1 MEYMQVPVLRCMHI
15 DITGKDKEQA
25 AFLKMKSWVHASVA
39 ARELFQHRTLY
50 SQKRLGYIYVCFHDN
65 NGDVT
70 FGRLAF
76 SDYKKTDKVLTV
88 QDIFGVTWAPENTP
102 NSILEIGYE
111 ALYIAVHAAFSSIT
125 KGA

>member
-1 MEYMQVPVLRCMHI
+1 VLRCMHI
-15 DITGKDKEQA
+15 DITGKDKELA
-25 AFLKMKSWVHASVA
+25 AFLKLKSWVHASVA

-50 SQKRLGYIYVCFHDN
+50 SQKRLGYIYICFHDQ

-76 SDYKKTDKVLTV
+76 SEYKATDKVLNV
-88 QDIFGVTWAPENTP
+88 QDIFGVTWALEHRTT
-102 NSILEIGYE
+102 SILEICYE
-111 ALYIAVHAAFSSIT
+111 ALYIAVHAAFSSIP